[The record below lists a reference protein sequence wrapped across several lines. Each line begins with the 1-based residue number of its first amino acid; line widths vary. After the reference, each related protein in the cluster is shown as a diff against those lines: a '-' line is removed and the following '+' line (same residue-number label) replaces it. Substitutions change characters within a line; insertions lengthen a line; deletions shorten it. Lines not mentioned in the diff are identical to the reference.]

1 VAWLPPLGRRILA
14 LGCAALLLAAI
25 ASSLAEAGPARFE
38 RAPGREVFDAGAA
51 EQPLPGGP
59 EDVVLLHGLGRS
71 GRAMRPL
78 ARELA
83 AAGYRVHSLDYPST
97 RAKPEELVAHLHREI
112 GLCCG
117 WSGRIHFVT
126 HSLGGIVARAYLA
139 EHAAP
144 NLGRVVMLAP
154 PNHGSEYVDVAGE
167 WKLFELLLGPTATQL
182 GTAPTSLPN
191 SLPGADFE
199 VGVIAGTGSINP
211 LGIAMIAGANDGTV
225 SVASTQLGGMS
236 DFLELDV
243 SHTFIMR
250 NREVA
255 RQTIAFLREGR
266 FAHKV
271 H

>member
-1 VAWLPPLGRRILA
+1 MVWLPLLGRRV
-14 LGCAALLLAAI
+14 LGLGFTGLLLGAVAT
-25 ASSLAEAGPARFE
+25 SLAEADPARSE
-38 RAPGREVFDAGAA
+38 RAPGGELFDAGAA
-51 EQPLPGGP
+51 EQPLPGGS

-97 RAKPEELVAHLHREI
+97 SATPEELVAHLHREI
-112 GLCCG
+112 ARCCG

-126 HSLGGIVARAYLA
+126 HSLGGILARAYLA
-139 EHAAP
+139 EQTPP

-167 WKLFELLLGPTATQL
+167 WRLFELFLGPTATQL

-191 SLPGADFE
+191 RLPGANFE

-211 LGIAMIAGANDGTV
+211 LGKAVIVGANDGTV
-225 SVASTQLGGMS
+225 SVASTQLGGMR
-236 DFLELDV
+236 DFLEMDV

-250 NREVA
+250 NPEVA
-255 RQTIAFLREGR
+255 RQTIAFLRDGR
-266 FAHKV
+266 FAR
-271 H
+271 